1 MKTTTYYDASTN
13 KWKKVTKDT
22 NVGSVSTGEVT
33 ASDLADLRTEADLD
47 LYNGEDLSTVISKI
61 YARVRNEES
70 HGDTVESEIGDY
82 KPEPLIVSDSYALSS
97 EDHGKLV
104 VCKDLPTDIELTLP
118 EEKKA
123 GWVFAIVNRSGG
135 RQEKVTIKDAAS
147 RIIRYN
153 AANGTIG
160 SLILK
165 RNDKVVLVSDGDCWY
180 EISSTYA
187 IYADNDQNGDNIADT
202 YLRKDSMDYIKSVTQ
217 NEDHS
222 IDFGYSDGSKTTID
236 TVPNADKLTNPI
248 TINGE
253 VEFDG
258 SKDITITEFPEGLHS
273 AKTVLIDGE
282 GSSLD
287 VKGSEGINL
296 YDGSIA
302 IHMTTTE
309 QGEDG
314 AEPTEVSKV
323 TVTIDPTGTI
333 TADKITVD
341 GQLDVTKNVSLQGDK
356 VTVDHVLSVPNE
368 KIEADKGMVVK
379 TTSEDGAEHGTI
391 TIGDNKIAFTG
402 EGDTSVMDA
411 TSYTGTT
418 LNVTDANL
426 TNVDADQTITDTLYV
441 ATTPEE
447 TTLED
452 GTVAAIKGDL
462 SVEGNVAVSN
472 TVSADTVDV
481 NTGDIDTLN
490 VKRIQGI
497 GTDDTAGLST
507 VIDSNAV
514 IRNTGSIKSDILQT
528 PELHVE
534 SGIRTDPGQAYI
546 DKLQTNVSA
555 DLRGQ
560 TDVQNLR
567 VTKSLESDVN
577 AVINTAGGTITIGD
591 NQISIKTPILGE
603 DEQPTGEYNEG
614 HLTATNYDGLSAR
627 ATGDEA
633 GNNIIATYATKDELD
648 QDFGNLENEKVN
660 RAGDTMTG
668 DLVMKE
674 AQITFHDA
682 ADTETGSITADLYTG
697 VAQNAIEDNAG
708 NTIATTYFNKT
719 TGDTVSGESTFEQM
733 IHTNGVENTG
743 KIHSTEAAID
753 DNFVVT
759 KGGKMGSLVIDGTD
773 KTDSYPNYSV
783 AVKGGIYV
791 DNLNATG
798 KLSSANILT
807 VSDITSM
814 LGKITA
820 GQGFETKGYVHA
832 GSIDADVI
840 DLNSLTVTGDTQ
852 LQTVTA
858 AQLATMHGIENTGDL
873 TNTGT
878 ATLKDAAGA
887 NTVTV
892 NDTGIDISGSTTIDG
907 TTTVTGT
914 TTIGKE
920 DQTDAITVNGTVG
933 INGNTAIDGD
943 TINLTGTTT
952 ITGVTTIDG
961 NTTIGSGDGA
971 DTIAV
976 NGTTNVTGATTVTG
990 KLTQNG
996 EVDINSDTITITG
1009 AADGTAATITST
1021 ANVTNTGD
1029 ATLASAQNGHSVAV
1043 TDNGVAITGT
1053 ITNTGDI
1060 TVKSNNV
1067 TIGGTEDGT
1076 SSTITSTATI
1086 TNTGDITT
1094 TNLNTNQNVSVGG
1107 TLGVTGTT
1115 SVSTIEATGKIQSDV
1130 GFESLEGRVDAKDGK
1145 FTGVLDVNELDV
1157 NTMIIQSEKVDT
1169 LEAKN
1174 AIIDNTLT
1182 VGVDITT
1189 EGTEDEE
1196 PVVTHQDGHLTT
1208 DYLTVKKQ
1216 TDLEGK
1222 INIPGTLN
1230 VTGEATLGKT
1240 TAAETTLG
1248 SLNVSG
1254 NTTLTGVLNANGGA
1268 STPNLEVTTTSTLS
1282 GNTTIT
1288 GDVNLGSDDGSPTT
1302 TTITGTNIING
1313 ETHINDALE
1322 VAAETTIT
1330 GNVTA
1335 NTGTITLENGA
1346 TVHRTLTADNVEVN
1360 TTMHTAEGS
1369 ETTLDGHTTVN
1380 GQTDITGAVNSTAEI
1395 SVSDEASQNKV
1406 VIGTDGTV
1414 TFNTA
1419 NDEGSVDAATID
1431 GKLYTG
1437 IAQNAIEDNAGNVI
1451 AETYFNKK
1459 TGDTVTGNITI
1470 EDTEDAGYK
1479 LIAPDAEL
1487 DKATVKADLQTKNL
1501 KVEEGA
1507 ITIHETQYGNK
1518 ATIDETGIIYENA
1531 EGHPADANIQVNKLN
1546 IKGGVVLG
1554 NASDLEITDGAL
1566 KVTST
1571 NRSDF
1576 EGPVY
1581 INDDAQITNL
1591 TVTGNTHV
1599 GSITIDGTITGS
1611 GSMTLEHLTVNQDTT
1626 LNNSVSVK
1634 GKLTVSDDASG
1645 NNVSITQAGT
1655 IEFSKNNEL
1664 VGAINGK
1671 NYSGTANTAVYATS
1685 EPDKETGERHR
1696 DADTIQN
1703 TYATKVE
1710 LTDAK
1715 TELDDKK
1722 VNRAGDTMTGDL
1734 RIEKAEAKITFADS
1748 AEDGDTGY
1756 ITKTYY
1762 SGKANQADNDAEGN
1776 AIRTTYL
1783 HRTNPE
1789 SQTVES
1795 PVTFNSSVKAKS
1807 LEVTD
1812 GAITVTGGGIT
1823 VKGKNIVSTEFGDI
1837 SALQGT
1843 VHAMYLDIT
1852 KNITSDDGDIFTNNG
1867 VIRAEG
1873 TDHSYVVAKSNAVEF
1888 HGPYDPTLGQTVA
1901 DAPIIGSLT
1910 PTKYSGAANTAIY
1923 AVSEDLATKDE
1934 KTIQE
1939 TYLNRLVPQDIEG
1952 RATFTKGI
1960 TVHSDEDSAIRAI
1973 GAVFV
1978 NGTMAITD
1986 GTDPAKISMSKTQIM
2001 AENDTDSATVNATG
2015 MTIAKKDG
2023 SRTTT
2028 YTASGIDFGNG
2039 QSLTATQYTGTA
2051 ATVAHAI
2058 TITDKDGAHA
2068 FNGAD
2073 DVNII
2078 LSSSILTDHEDV
2090 LHQNDSMI
2098 LNGGG
2103 ATLTLDE

>member
-341 GQLDVTKNVSLQGDK
+341 GQLAVTKDVSLQGDK

-490 VKRIQGI
+490 VKRIQGV
-497 GTDDTAGLST
+497 GTDDSAGLST

-567 VTKSLESDVN
+567 VIKSLESDVN

-682 ADTETGSITADLYTG
+682 EDTETGSITADLYTG

-773 KTDSYPNYSV
+773 KTDSQPKYSV

-791 DNLNATG
+791 DKLNATG
-798 KLSSANILT
+798 RLSSADIMT

-832 GSIDADVI
+832 GSIDADAI

-892 NDTGIDISGSTTIDG
+892 NDTGIGISGSTAIDG

-976 NGTTNVTGATTVTG
+976 NGTTNVTG
-990 KLTQNG
+990 
-996 EVDINSDTITITG
+996 
-1009 AADGTAATITST
+1009 
-1021 ANVTNTGD
+1021 NTGD

-1115 SVSTIEATGKIQSDV
+1115 SVSTIEATGKIQSDT
-1130 GFESLEGRVDAKDGK
+1130 GFESLEGRVDAKDGQ

-1189 EGTEDEE
+1189 EGDDEE

-1216 TDLEGK
+1216 TDLEGQ

-1254 NTTLTGVLNANGGA
+1254 NTTLTGVLNANGGT
-1268 STPNLEVTTTSTLS
+1268 STPNLEVTATSTLS
-1282 GNTTIT
+1282 GVTTIT

-1302 TTITGTNIING
+1302 TTTITGTNIING
-1313 ETHINDALE
+1313 ETHINDTLE

-1346 TVHRTLTADNVEVN
+1346 TVHQNLTADNVEVN

-1380 GQTDITGAVNSTAEI
+1380 GQTDITGAVKSTAEI

-1531 EGHPADANIQVNKLN
+1531 EGHPADATIKANKLN
-1546 IKGGVVLG
+1546 IIGDMVLG
-1554 NASDLEITDGAL
+1554 DDSDLEITDGAL
-1566 KVTST
+1566 KVS
-1571 NRSDF
+1571 SDKLSEF
-1576 EGPVY
+1576 EGPVH
-1581 INDDAQITNL
+1581 INDDAQILNL
-1591 TVTGNTHV
+1591 TVTGSTHV
-1599 GSITIDGTITGS
+1599 GAITIDGTITGS
-1611 GSMTLEHLTVNQDTT
+1611 GSMTLSSLTVQNSTT
-1626 LNNSVSVK
+1626 LNKSVSVK
-1634 GKLTVSDDASG
+1634 NGKLSVSDDASG
-1645 NNVSITQAGT
+1645 NDVSITQAGA
-1655 IEFSKNNEL
+1655 IEFSDDTGL
-1664 VGAINGK
+1664 IGAINGK

-1685 EPDKETGERHR
+1685 EPDKGTGERHR

-1710 LTDAK
+1710 LTNAK

-1734 RIEKAEAKITFADS
+1734 RIEKADARITFADS
-1748 AEDGDTGY
+1748 AEDDGTGY

-1776 AIRTTYL
+1776 PIRTTYL
-1783 HRTNPE
+1783 HRTNAE

-1795 PVTFNSSVKAKS
+1795 PVTFKSSVKVKS
-1807 LEVTD
+1807 LGVTD
-1812 GAITVTGGGIT
+1812 GAITVEGGGII
-1823 VKGKNIVSTEFGDI
+1823 VKGATNNISTELGDI

-1843 VHAMYLDIT
+1843 VHAMKLDIS
-1852 KNITSDDGDIFTNNG
+1852 KDITTDAGDIIANG

-1873 TDHSYVVAKSNAVEF
+1873 TDHSFVVAKSNAVEF
-1888 HGPYDPTLGQTVA
+1888 HGPYDSTLGQTVA

-1910 PTKYSGAANTAIY
+1910 PTKYSGAANTAIF

-1939 TYLNRLVPQDIEG
+1939 TYLNRLTPQDIEG
-1952 RATFTKGI
+1952 RANFTKGI
-1960 TVHSDEDSAIRAI
+1960 TVHSDEDSDEDSAIRAI

-1986 GTDPAKISMSKTQIM
+1986 DTDPAKISMSKTQIM

-2023 SRTTT
+2023 SQSTT

-2051 ATVAHAI
+2051 ATVAHTI

-2068 FNGAD
+2068 FNGAN

-2078 LSSSILTDHEDV
+2078 LSSSILTDYEDV